1 LPVSENLSSSYRQCK
16 DTMVST
22 DRQFIDAEHHLP
34 SLLAR
39 SHQLQFRADK
49 LISQGQIKI
58 KDSKISVP
66 ETEKL
71 QAPRVEQKREYFR
84 ILGEKETIWKY
95 YEKGK
100 PIDGG
105 ATGKLFNAK
114 KKKVIG
120 QDDFLDSRDYV
131 VKVRRKKI
139 GGDTSVWRTVMKEL
153 MSSQVCPHILEIRE
167 IFEDNKFFYIVM
179 PKCSGGELFELLINE
194 VDVPL
199 GECKRIMREILVA
212 LNDLHSRG
220 LVHGDV
226 KPENLMFDKSEKTV
240 KLIDFDTCEPW
251 APNSRKQT
259 RIQGSP
265 MYIAPEVLEG
275 KASPQSDLFS
285 VGVILFLLMM
295 GEMPWSRDLP
305 DLSSDTNVG
314 GASATVV
321 YKALRKEIR
330 ELDWKEAPWSD
341 HASVADLCKKLLAFD
356 PVDRIQSATE
366 ALNHPWFQEPD
377 LDWC

>member
-1 LPVSENLSSSYRQCK
+1 
-16 DTMVST
+16 
-22 DRQFIDAEHHLP
+22 
-34 SLLAR
+34 
-39 SHQLQFRADK
+39 
-49 LISQGQIKI
+49 
-58 KDSKISVP
+58 
-66 ETEKL
+66 
-71 QAPRVEQKREYFR
+71 
-84 ILGEKETIWKY
+84 
-95 YEKGK
+95 
-100 PIDGG
+100 
-105 ATGKLFNAK
+105 
-114 KKKVIG
+114 
-120 QDDFLDSRDYV
+120 
-131 VKVRRKKI
+131 
-139 GGDTSVWRTVMKEL
+139 
-153 MSSQVCPHILEIRE
+153 
-167 IFEDNKFFYIVM
+167 M
-179 PKCSGGELFELLINE
+179 PKCSGGELFDFLIRIDTGE
-194 VDVPL
+194 MDVQL
-199 GECKRIMREILVA
+199 GDCKRIMREILVA